1 MMPERVPMKREKK
14 KTRPTLREIIDSSP
28 YIQLHPGEAAA
39 ALVLILPA
47 FLGLAV
53 YGIVNALR

>member
-1 MMPERVPMKREKK
+1 MKQK
-14 KTRPTLREIIDSSP
+14 KTRPTLREIFDRTP
-28 YIQLHPGEAAA
+28 YIQLHLGEAAA
-39 ALVLILPA
+39 ALVLILLA